1 MKCPKCGK
9 KVPQNQKYCFYCGT
23 KVSTENQSS
32 TGNEAQFAAGNE
44 AQFSSGNEAQFT
56 AGNEAQ
62 FTAGN
67 EAQFAAGNDA
77 PFTAGSEFQFTAGNA
92 PGTPQNN
99 KNKTLVKILLTVLL
113 ATLLIAFIAY
123 WFSRKGAPAA
133 SSSTEPVSTQSEDA
147 PEEPQ
152 DNPQDGEPETP
163 SADSQSSLSVQ
174 SEIEY
179 SVMCVSADTGKT
191 LQKSVYTGK
200 IGEDI
205 TLDAP
210 VLPGLISKQD
220 ELTITLT
227 ENASENI
234 MLFMYY
240 EENSEDSYE
249 DADIPEDNVFYF
261 NGHTYLAVRTS
272 SITSFWEAS
281 SYCMSRGGYLASINS
296 DAENRALYDY
306 VFDDCGLE
314 SAYFGFTDD
323 GSEGYWYWSNGDPVT
338 YTNWLVKQPD
348 NLNGRENYALF
359 YYDDTPYKW
368 NDGDFGL
375 DARGTVTF
383 LIEWDTQ

>member
-1 MKCPKCGK
+1 
-9 KVPQNQKYCFYCGT
+9 
-23 KVSTENQSS
+23 
-32 TGNEAQFAAGNE
+32 
-44 AQFSSGNEAQFT
+44 
-56 AGNEAQ
+56 
-62 FTAGN
+62 
-67 EAQFAAGNDA
+67 
-77 PFTAGSEFQFTAGNA
+77 
-92 PGTPQNN
+92 
-99 KNKTLVKILLTVLL
+99 
-113 ATLLIAFIAY
+113 
-123 WFSRKGAPAA
+123 
-133 SSSTEPVSTQSEDA
+133 
-147 PEEPQ
+147 
-152 DNPQDGEPETP
+152 
-163 SADSQSSLSVQ
+163 
-174 SEIEY
+174 
-179 SVMCVSADTGKT
+179 MCVSADTGKT

-261 NGHTYLAVRTS
+261 NGHKYLAVRTS